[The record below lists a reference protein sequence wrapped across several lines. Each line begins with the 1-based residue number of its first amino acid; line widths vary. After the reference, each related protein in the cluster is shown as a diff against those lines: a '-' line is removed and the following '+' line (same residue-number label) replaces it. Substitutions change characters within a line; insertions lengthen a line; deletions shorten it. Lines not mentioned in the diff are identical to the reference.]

1 MTLYRKEYNNSTWNW
16 TYIHNIVKIKYIS
29 IIYFYLYSHSIKN
42 WWLNNN
48 LQKEKLTFFLSKLSQ
63 TTIKRT
69 PPRCNNNLQKE
80 KPSFLSKLPRII
92 VKRIP
97 PRYNNNLEKKKSLSP
112 LFKPFQIIANHVELN
127 DKSQRSTIYKKKPIL
142 SPLQIEPL
150 SISNFQPS
158 QTL

>member
-1 MTLYRKEYNNSTWNW
+1 MYSQLTNCCDVTLYRKEYNNSTWNW

-63 TTIKRT
+63 TTIKRIHRDAT
-69 PPRCNNNLQKE
+69 
-80 KPSFLSKLPRII
+80 I
-92 VKRIP
+92 
-97 PRYNNNLEKKKSLSP
+97 
-112 LFKPFQIIANHVELN
+112 
-127 DKSQRSTIYKKKPIL
+127 IYKKKNHFLPSSNLSKPSPTTSNSTTNRNDRQSTKKKSIL
-142 SPLQIEPL
+142 SPLQIEPP